1 MERAGMCE
9 TSGCPRRSEELAEL
23 QSGRKASGAGA
34 PRARA
39 GVSEVQDWTGGH
51 LGLWLFCV

>member
-1 MERAGMCE
+1 MCE